1 MINDESLQAVN
12 AAKLNAHF
20 GKPLYDS
27 YCFSRIPQTVVHL
40 LTGEGDPGLPA
51 RVLDGLPARYDKV
64 ILLYVDAFG
73 WRFFEQVAGRYP
85 FLQRFVKE
93 GVVSKLTTQF
103 PSTTAAHM
111 TTIHTGLPVGQTG
124 VYEWF
129 YYEPLV
135 DRMISPLIF
144 SFGRDKDLG
153 TLAQSGLAPQQ
164 FFPFPS
170 IYETLARHGVKSYI
184 FQDREY
190 TPAPYADAV
199 MQGATHVP
207 FKTFSEGLVNL
218 VETVRNEQERVYAY
232 LYFDS
237 IDSIGHP
244 YGPSSPHFRAE
255 IDTCMNVLER
265 LLYDPLAGKVKNTL
279 LLITADHGQ
288 VDISPET
295 TIYLNQLGLPI
306 ESWIK
311 TNRQGE
317 LLVPGGSARDLF
329 LYVRDEALD
338 EAHSSLSRALA
349 GHAEVYRVRDLIE
362 QGYFG
367 PPSDALRQR
376 VANLV
381 ILPYEH
387 DSVWWYEKGLFEQRF
402 RGHHGGLALGEME
415 TLLLALPL

>member
-1 MINDESLQAVN
+1 
-12 AAKLNAHF
+12 
-20 GKPLYDS
+20 
-27 YCFSRIPQTVVHL
+27 
-40 LTGEGDPGLPA
+40 
-51 RVLDGLPARYDKV
+51 
-64 ILLYVDAFG
+64 
-73 WRFFEQVAGRYP
+73 
-85 FLQRFVKE
+85 
-93 GVVSKLTTQF
+93 
-103 PSTTAAHM
+103 
-111 TTIHTGLPVGQTG
+111 
-124 VYEWF
+124 
-129 YYEPLV
+129 
-135 DRMISPLIF
+135 
-144 SFGRDKDLG
+144 
-153 TLAQSGLAPQQ
+153 
-164 FFPFPS
+164 
-170 IYETLARHGVKSYI
+170 
-184 FQDREY
+184 
-190 TPAPYADAV
+190 

-218 VETVRNEQERVYAY
+218 VETVRIEQERLYAY

-244 YGPSSPHFRAE
+244 YGPASAQFRAE
-255 IDTCMNVLER
+255 IDTCLTVLER
-265 LLYDPLAGKVKNTL
+265 LLYDSLAGKVKNTL

-295 TIYLNQLGLPI
+295 TIYLNRLGLPI
-306 ESWIK
+306 ESWLK
-311 TNRQGE
+311 TNHQGE

-338 EAHSSLSRALA
+338 EAHEKLSRALA
-349 GHAEVYRVRDLIE
+349 GHAEVYHVHDLIE

-402 RGHHGGLALGEME
+402 RGHHGGLVPGEME